1 MIEEFSDRSKHI
13 FKLAHDLAIKQNHTL
28 IAHHILYVLIENSD
42 QYIINILRNIGPDI
56 SILKKKIKKYLSQL
70 KIEKSFNPNAKID

>member
-28 IAHHILYVLIENSD
+28 IAHHILYALIENSD
-42 QYIINILRNIGPDI
+42 QYIINILRNIGPNI
-56 SILKKKIKKYLSQL
+56 SILKKKNKKIFISIKNR
-70 KIEKSFNPNAKID
+70 KIIQSKC

>member
-13 FKLAHDLAIKQNHTL
+13 FKLAHDLAIKKNHTL
-28 IAHHILYVLIENSD
+28 IAHHILYALIENYN

-56 SILKKKIKKYLSQL
+56 SILKKIYLL
-70 KIEKSFNPNAKID
+70 